1 MAIDSYGN
9 TLRSHRIVGWTVVAL
24 GSGLAFVPESHADE
38 NTAEV
43 RAINGSNNNQA
54 HPDWG
59 TPGSHL
65 LREASGTHYADGIS
79 ALARPDGPSARA
91 VSNAVF
97 PQQGL
102 LPSHLG
108 ISDYIWTFGQFLDH
122 DFSLTE
128 GAAFD
133 GRTDAF

>member
-1 MAIDSYGN
+1 MVKDSRTKIRN
-9 TLRSHRIVGWTVVAL
+9 VTNLGWITAFTVT
-24 GSGLAFVPESHADE
+24 GSMLSATPAQAQVPAPAVDF
-38 NTAEV
+38 TTDV
-43 RAINGSNNNQA
+43 RAIDGSNNNVT

-79 ALARPDGPSARA
+79 AMARPNGPSARA

-122 DFSLTE
+122 DF
-128 GAAFD
+128 
-133 GRTDAF
+133 